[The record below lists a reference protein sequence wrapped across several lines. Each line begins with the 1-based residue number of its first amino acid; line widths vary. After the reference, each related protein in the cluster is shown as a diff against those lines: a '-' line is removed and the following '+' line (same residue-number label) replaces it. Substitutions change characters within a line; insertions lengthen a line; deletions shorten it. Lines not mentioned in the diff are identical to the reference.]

1 MSHATRGTD
10 TASQRRVV
18 FEGVC
23 RHVADG
29 TFSIETRRF
38 LDVVLAVVRGAR
50 LRVVDGV
57 TGAKSGGGGDGERD
71 SGAALAAREV
81 ALVVTIVKLSRRMI
95 DESNEGMMQL
105 RGRKSKQ
112 CDCKQ
117 GEPSLNNNNN
127 NPSEEEP
134 GFRS

>member
-1 MSHATRGTD
+1 MI
-10 TASQRRVV
+10 V
-18 FEGVC
+18 EGVC

-81 ALVVTIVKLSRRMI
+81 ARVVTIVKLSRRMI
-95 DESNEGMMQL
+95 DASKERMMQL
-105 RGRKSKQ
+105 RRKSKQ
-112 CDCKQ
+112 GDRKQ
-117 GEPSLNNNNN
+117 GEPSLNNNN
-127 NPSEEEP
+127 PSEEQP

>member
-1 MSHATRGTD
+1 M
-10 TASQRRVV
+10 
-18 FEGVC
+18 C

-38 LDVVLAVVRGAR
+38 LDVVLDVVRGAR

-81 ALVVTIVKLSRRMI
+81 ALVVTIVKVSKRMI
-95 DESNEGMMQL
+95 DASKERIMQL
-105 RGRKSKQ
+105 
-112 CDCKQ
+112 
-117 GEPSLNNNNN
+117 
-127 NPSEEEP
+127 
-134 GFRS
+134 